1 MKERKGLRM
10 NKKIDRRER
19 KKNWLI
25 EWKKEKMGKK
35 DK

>member
-19 KKNWLI
+19 KKELI
-25 EWKKEKMGKK
+25 NRMKERKNGQKR
-35 DK
+35 